1 MERGLVCVTKV
12 KVHPESLRGQVDR
25 YIVDRLVGQLSN
37 DHVLIDTFWMTV
49 NDPEIALLD
58 DTKIAVCYSG
68 IDWENTR
75 CIEDRILAHRLI
87 NNKSSLQIHIGNT
100 NNKYFFSY
108 WAEFIRQNPNNY
120 FNESYTQ
127 IPNIEKLFLSYNR
140 RGHQHRTFLLSL
152 IDEYGLADSGI
163 ISRPTGKRIGEIEE
177 YLDPL
182 DDKID
187 MYSLGDPMLW
197 NKFLINV
204 VTESTTYT
212 DLFISEKTWK
222 PIIGLRPFLILG
234 DTELYTKLKEL
245 EFDTF
250 DDLFGTWW
258 KDHQWEDRARSIVDI
273 LKNFEND
280 HTDLNKLY
288 AKLLPR
294 LQYNRE
300 NFILFMSKNHD
311 KICNLEL

>member
-1 MERGLVCVTKV
+1 MKKV
-12 KVHPESLRGQVDR
+12 KVHPESLRGKVDR
-25 YIVDRLVGQLSN
+25 YIVDAITRQLSN
-37 DHVLIDTFWMTV
+37 NHVLIDTFWMTV
-49 NDPEIALLD
+49 DDPEIALLD
-58 DTKIAVCYSG
+58 DTKIAICYSG
-68 IDWENTR
+68 IDWENTG
-75 CIEDRILAHRLI
+75 CIEARLEAHRLI
-87 NNKSSLQIHIGNT
+87 NSMSASQIHIGNT
-100 NNKYFFSY
+100 NNEYFFSY
-108 WAEFIRQNPNNY
+108 WVEFIRQNPNNY

-127 IPNIEKLFLSYNR
+127 VPNIEKLFLSYNR
-140 RGHQHRTFLLSL
+140 RGHQHRKFLLSL
-152 IDEYGLADSGI
+152 IDEHGLEDSGI
-163 ISRPTGKRIGEIEE
+163 ISRPDGKRIGEIEE

-187 MYSLGDPMLW
+187 MYSLGDATSW
-197 NKFLINV
+197 GKFLINV

-212 DLFISEKTWK
+212 NLFLSEKTWK

-234 DTELYTKLKEL
+234 DENLYIKLKEL

-258 KDHQWEDRARSIVDI
+258 KDSQWENRARSIVSI
-273 LKNFEND
+273 LKHFEND

-300 NFILFMSKNHD
+300 NFKSLMIKNHN
-311 KICNLEL
+311 KICNLGL